1 MSSNLSE
8 KAEMNEEGPLTDEFI
23 NTLYT
28 SKKVNNKK
36 KMLEE
41 LISYINANPNYI
53 IQEGTIEQFK
63 KFLPKFTL
71 LLNENNN
78 NFISVEISLLNI
90 MSNQFKNS
98 PQFKGFLIEILPK
111 LFDKFNL
118 QNTKINKELIE
129 LFNTLLLT

>member
-53 IQEGTIEQFK
+53 IQSSLKNANSCEKCGNSSWMGHQIPLK
-63 KFLPKFTL
+63 
-71 LLNENNN
+71 
-78 NFISVEISLLNI
+78 ISLKDDTMEALCPNCFAI
-90 MSNQFKNS
+90 FGVDNEK
-98 PQFKGFLIEILPK
+98 
-111 LFDKFNL
+111 
-118 QNTKINKELIE
+118 
-129 LFNTLLLT
+129 

>member
-78 NFISVEISLLNI
+78 KTNI
-90 MSNQFKNS
+90 PYYIYNNNNITTEWNYHLSS
-98 PQFKGFLIEILPK
+98 ILVQPK
-111 LFDKFNL
+111 RRN
-118 QNTKINKELIE
+118 
-129 LFNTLLLT
+129 